1 VQKGYPSIFCPPAI
15 HGLGGTGVT
24 LPSSTLIGN
33 GGMRETTLT
42 FLVLGSTVAQ
52 TGTLERLGKDLVM
65 LRSDDGSMVDVPL
78 SALVEVRLSPGR

>member
-1 VQKGYPSIFCPPAI
+1 
-15 HGLGGTGVT
+15 
-24 LPSSTLIGN
+24 
-33 GGMRETTLT
+33 MRETTLT

>member
-1 VQKGYPSIFCPPAI
+1 M
-15 HGLGGTGVT
+15 T

-52 TGTLERLGKDLVM
+52 TGTLERLGKDLGKDLVM
-65 LRSDDGSMVDVPL
+65 LRPDDGSMVDVSL
-78 SALVEVRLSPGR
+78 SALVEVKLSPGR

>member
-1 VQKGYPSIFCPPAI
+1 M
-15 HGLGGTGVT
+15 T

-52 TGTLERLGKDLVM
+52 TRTLERLGKDLVM